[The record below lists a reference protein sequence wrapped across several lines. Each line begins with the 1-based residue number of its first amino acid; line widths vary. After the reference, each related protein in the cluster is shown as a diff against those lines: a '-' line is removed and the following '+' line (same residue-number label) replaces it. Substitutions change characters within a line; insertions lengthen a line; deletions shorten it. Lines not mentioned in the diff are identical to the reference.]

1 MPWYKAD
8 AVRWAHLDGKKTA
21 IKIESKNKENVQIIV
36 LENILYIAE
45 IRLIIKT
52 SPFFYE

>member
-21 IKIESKNKENVQIIV
+21 IKIESKNKENVQIK
-36 LENILYIAE
+36 NIAIFL
-45 IRLIIKT
+45 
-52 SPFFYE
+52 